1 MAGLGRLSCLW
12 AADRGDLFH
21 GWGLLQMNVHMLSP
35 RDAAQYRQV
44 MLHAYGHAADAFT
57 STPQERAAEPLSWW
71 ANRLG
76 SVDGLSVAFGVRA
89 GDALTGVLALEF
101 SSRTKTRHKA
111 LLVGMYV
118 MPDWRGQ
125 GLARALIRG
134 ALAHAEAREHITVV
148 QLEVTE
154 GNVAAIALYQSLGFQ
169 SYGVE
174 PMAVL
179 TPTGYRNKVHMW
191 LELSRT

>member
-1 MAGLGRLSCLW
+1 MDGLGRLSFLW
-12 AADRGDLFH
+12 AADLGDLFH
-21 GWGLLQMNVHMLSP
+21 GWGLSQMNVHMLSP
-35 RDAAQYRQV
+35 LDAVQYRHV

-76 SVDGLSVAFGVRA
+76 GVDGLSVGFGVRA

-101 SSRTKTRHKA
+101 SSKTKTRHKA

-118 MPDWRGQ
+118 MPDSRGR
-125 GLARALIRG
+125 GLSRALVRA
-134 ALAHAEAREHITVV
+134 ALAHAWARGHITAV

-191 LELSRT
+191 LELNRP